1 MLLNIDTFSYDMKEL
16 IGIDL
21 QNKHLVVD
29 NSPLPSGG
37 ANSQVDLSTML
48 SVRTDFMMSY
58 NIKTLVMFSGLIIL
72 VIAFALLSV
81 VYIYCK
87 TRNDFGQKQ
96 RKLAQESDGQFGVAW
111 L

>member
-1 MLLNIDTFSYDMKEL
+1 MLLNIDTFSYDMKE
-16 IGIDL
+16 IQGISL

-29 NSPLPSGG
+29 NSPLPLGG

-48 SVRTDFMMSY
+48 SVRSDFMMNY

-72 VIAFALLSV
+72 VIIFTLASV

-87 TRNDFGQKQ
+87 TRNDFLGKQ
-96 RKLAQESDGQFGVAW
+96 RKLA
-111 L
+111 

>member
-1 MLLNIDTFSYDMKEL
+1 MLLNIDTFSYDMKEI

-48 SVRTDFMMSY
+48 SVRSDFMMSY
-58 NIKTLVMFSGLIIL
+58 NIKTLVMFAGLIIL

-96 RKLAQESDGQFGVAW
+96 RKLAQESDGQFGVA
-111 L
+111 